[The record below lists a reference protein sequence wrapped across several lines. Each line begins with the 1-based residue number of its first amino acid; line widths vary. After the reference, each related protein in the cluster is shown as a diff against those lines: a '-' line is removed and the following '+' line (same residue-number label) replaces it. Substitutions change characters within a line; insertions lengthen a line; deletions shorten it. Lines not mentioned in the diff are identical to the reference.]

1 MSEVRA
7 AGGLDE
13 QQMLRLA
20 KVLSD
25 PLRLDILYRCNIGEV
40 SPRIF
45 RQQASGAPS
54 LANLQQDFAELE
66 HYGWI
71 ERVPSAGGQPPEE
84 FDRLYR
90 SNEAMIVDEE
100 TWSQLPQS
108 VKSSVAQRIVEGL
121 ATRTK
126 EAMKAGTM
134 VARDD
139 SHRTWMSLILDR
151 QGWESVIERVD
162 ALFEFLVEER
172 KAAKER
178 LDESGEESIL
188 MTVGLLA
195 FESPRH

>member
-1 MSEVRA
+1 
-7 AGGLDE
+7 
-13 QQMLRLA
+13 MLRLA
-20 KVLSD
+20 KILSD

-45 RQQASGAPS
+45 RQQASGGPS
-54 LANLQQDFAELE
+54 LANLQQAFAELE

-90 SNEAMIVDEE
+90 SNEALIVDEE
-100 TWSQLPQS
+100 TWSQLPKS
-108 VKSSVAQRIVEGL
+108 VRSSVVQRIVEGL

-134 VARDD
+134 VARED
-139 SHRTWMSLILDR
+139 SHVTWMPLVLDR
-151 QGWESVIERVD
+151 QGWEAVIERVD

-172 KAAKER
+172 EAAEKR
-178 LDESGEESIL
+178 LEESGEESIL
-188 MTVGLLA
+188 TTVGLLA

>member
-1 MSEVRA
+1 MSEVPA
-7 AGGLDE
+7 AGEVDE
-13 QQMLRLA
+13 QLMLRLA

-25 PLRLDILYRCNIGEV
+25 PLRLDILYRCNIGEI

-45 RQQASGAPS
+45 RQQASGGPS
-54 LANLQQDFAELE
+54 LAKLRQTFAELE

-71 ERVPSAGGQPPEE
+71 ERVPHPGGQPPEE

-90 SNEAMIVDEE
+90 SNEAMLVDDE
-100 TWSQLPQS
+100 TWSQLPKS
-108 VKSSVAQRIVEGL
+108 VKSSVVQRIVEGL

-134 VARDD
+134 VAHDD
-139 SHRTWMSLILDR
+139 SHVTWMPLILDR
-151 QGWESVIERVD
+151 QGWKAVIERVD

-172 KAAKER
+172 KAAEER
-178 LDESGEESIL
+178 LDESGEEPIL
-188 MTVGLLA
+188 MTAGLLA